1 MMSFSVPHDRPW
13 RRSVAACL
21 AVGALCAALPAAAQ
35 TKVGDVK
42 LTTLTSLRPAGDDV
56 TTPDGTIGWP
66 GARYPSSPPLY
77 AVRPGSSAGY
87 LFGGFNGGGPSVLPS
102 QMYTAF
108 GMYTMR
114 AGVSVYERVAY
125 NPANDL
131 HGRISGTPVRASDGS
146 LYAVMTTINGERNA
160 GKNKPSDISYSP
172 AVGLGVIVRTDYD
185 GANSALVQ
193 GTRGQLYSPNG
204 ALVIDAQDNLYG
216 IDKGPKGQGRIFK
229 LHIASGSVST
239 LHEFSVGPSGMRQT
253 ANDLIL
259 GKDGVLYGVTA
270 YNRGLPLAPSTP
282 IATTTPTGTLYR
294 INAADGSGFAVLHTF
309 TLAEGEIN
317 IHDNANSEG
326 FVLYPSGIPYEAG
339 VTAGGDVTN
348 RTMGSGQEHSL
359 SSLIDGGDGYLYGGT
374 SVGDCYVHGNSS
386 LTGTWIKS
394 VTRDN
399 PSCGSRKWAPSATL
413 SYIKDLPYY
422 DGPKPYGALYR
433 IAKAGGPLQIV
444 HTFSNAD
451 GATPRG
457 PMALGADGAIYGTTM
472 SGGGNLCVP
481 SSAAANSEVGCGAVY
496 RIRPASM
503 VVNGDGQVTQSG
515 FELVHSFSGKDG
527 RKPVGV
533 RTGSDGRLY
542 GVTAMG
548 GHYLN
553 SAGLTVATDFGT
565 VFQLAV
571 DSAETPRAD
580 ASLVASAGEIK
591 AGETVSLTWIT
602 NNTKQCTAASTAGD
616 WVGSVATQGSVELR
630 PARGTYRYTLT
641 CDVAGGAAGAQV
653 SAAAVV
659 YVSTPATAEDGN
671 QVSYG
676 NGGGGPLALWLLA
689 PLAGLAVYRRRTQRC
704 AARNSQTLG

>member
-1 MMSFSVPHDRPW
+1 MSFSALHGWPLHWPAAAC
-13 RRSVAACL
+13 VAA
-21 AVGALCAALPAAAQ
+21 AALCAAMPAAAQ
-35 TKVGDVK
+35 TKVSDAR
-42 LTTLTSLRPAGDDV
+42 LTMLTSLRPAGDDV

-66 GARYPSSPPLY
+66 GARYPTSPPLY

-87 LFGGFNGGGPSVLPS
+87 LFGGFNGGGPSVLSS

-146 LYAVMTTINGERNA
+146 LYAVMTTINGQKNA
-160 GKNKPSDISYSP
+160 GKNQPSDISYSP

-216 IDKGPKGQGRIFK
+216 IDKGPKGQGRVFK
-229 LHIASGSVST
+229 IDIASGKVST
-239 LHEFSVGPSGMRQT
+239 LHEFAAGPSGMRQT

-282 IATTTPTGTLYR
+282 TAATTPTGTLYR

-374 SVGDCYVHGNSS
+374 SVGDCYVHANSS
-386 LTGTWIKS
+386 ITGTWIKS
-394 VTRDN
+394 ISRDN
-399 PSCGSRKWAPSATL
+399 PSCGSRKWAPSTTL

-422 DGPKPYGALYR
+422 DGPKPYGVLYR
-433 IAKAGGPLQIV
+433 LAKAGGPLQIL

-457 PMALGADGAIYGTTM
+457 PMALGSDGAIYGTTM
-472 SGGGNLCVP
+472 SGGANLCTP
-481 SSAAANSEVGCGAVY
+481 SSAAANSEVGCGTVY
-496 RIRPASM
+496 RIRPANI
-503 VVNGDGQVTQSG
+503 VVNGEGQVTQGG
-515 FELVHSFSGKDG
+515 FELVHSFSGTDG
-527 RKPVGV
+527 RKPVGL
-533 RTGSDGRLY
+533 RAGADGRLY
-542 GVTAMG
+542 GATAMG

-553 SAGLTVATDFGT
+553 SAGQVVPTDFGT

-571 DSAETPRAD
+571 ASSETPIAD

-591 AGETVSLTWIT
+591 SGESVSLTWIT
-602 NNTKQCTAASTAGD
+602 SNAEQCSAASTAGD
-616 WVGSVATQGSVELR
+616 WTGAVAPQGSVELR
-630 PARGTYRYTLT
+630 PDRGTYRYTLT
-641 CDVAGGAAGAQV
+641 CAVAGSSGGAQV
-653 SAAAVV
+653 SASTVV

-671 QVSYG
+671 LVSYG
-676 NGGGGPLALWLLA
+676 NGGGGPLSVWLLA
-689 PLAGLAVYRRRTQRC
+689 PLAGLALQRRIARG
-704 AARNSQTLG
+704 AAR